1 MLCKKEF
8 HELTRIQINSDLD
21 AAGDWV
27 DFIPCSA
34 PTHSI
39 RSIQECQMGLG
50 NVILVQGRELK
61 VENSAEMRALGKV
74 VQKTRPC
81 GQETQESNFF
91 FFFRDLVEKM
101 QIQQT
106 WSYKK

>member
-1 MLCKKEF
+1 
-8 HELTRIQINSDLD
+8 
-21 AAGDWV
+21 
-27 DFIPCSA
+27 
-34 PTHSI
+34 
-39 RSIQECQMGLG
+39 MGLG

-61 VENSAEMRALGKV
+61 VENSAEMRARGKV